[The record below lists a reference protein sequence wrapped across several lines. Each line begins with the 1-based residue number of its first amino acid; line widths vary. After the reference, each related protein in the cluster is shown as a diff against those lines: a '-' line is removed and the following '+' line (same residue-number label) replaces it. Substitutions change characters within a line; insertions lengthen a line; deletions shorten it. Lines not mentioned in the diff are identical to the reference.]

1 MPTAMPDFLKAI
13 HGRVPCRP
21 VFCSVSPDPEG
32 EPDGGGTS
40 DDNSAVDGTGDD
52 PGEPLGPQ
60 GEKALKAARDEAKA
74 AAREA
79 AALKRQLAALKG
91 SVSPEEFQAAKEA
104 ADQAQREAEAK
115 GRELAE
121 ERQRL
126 SRKHQ
131 AELKAERDLR
141 LAAEQRATTKTIEF
155 LTKESFYAAGGDN
168 SVDEDGTSSF
178 QAFMLLKGRKHL
190 RLRDDDS
197 VYVVD
202 ASGDELLDEKGKPV
216 DVQAWITKQADSS
229 PVIARLFKPRKG
241 EGSGSMSSNGVRGV
255 RGPDVHAMS
264 YQQRLAAAWPDN

>member
-1 MPTAMPDFLKAI
+1 MPDYLKAI
-13 HGRVPCRP
+13 YGRVPCRP
-21 VFCSVSPDPEG
+21 VFCSVSADPDTDA
-32 EPDGGGTS
+32 DGGGGS
-40 DDNSAVDGTGDD
+40 DDTTTDD
-52 PGEPLGPQ
+52 TTDDQGEPLGPQ
-60 GEKALKAARDEAKA
+60 GEKALRAARDEAKS

-104 ADQAQREAEAK
+104 AEQAQRDAEAK

-131 AELKAERDLR
+131 AEIKAERDLR
-141 LAAEQRATTKTIEF
+141 VAAEQRATTKTIEF
-155 LTKESFYAAGGDN
+155 LTKEQFYAAGGDN

-202 ASGDELLDEKGKPV
+202 AAGDEMMDEKGKPI

-241 EGSGSMSSNGVRGV
+241 EGSGMSSSNGIRGV
-255 RGPDVHAMS
+255 RGPDLHNMS
-264 YQQRLAAAWPDN
+264 YQQRLAAAWPDT

>member
-1 MPTAMPDFLKAI
+1 MPDYLKAI
-13 HGRVPCRP
+13 YGRVPCRP
-21 VFCSVSPDPEG
+21 DFCSVSADPDQDT
-32 EPDGGGTS
+32 DGGGGGDDTS
-40 DDNSAVDGTGDD
+40 DDSTTDD
-52 PGEPLGPQ
+52 NDAPLGPQ
-60 GEKALKAARDEAKA
+60 GEKALKAAREEAKT
-74 AAREA
+74 AARKA
-79 AALKRQLAALKG
+79 TALERQLAALKG
-91 SVSPEEFQAAKEA
+91 SVSPEDFQAAKDA
-104 ADQAQREAEAK
+104 AERAQQEAEAK

-131 AELKAERDLR
+131 AELKAANERAT
-141 LAAEQRATTKTIEF
+141 AAEQRATTKTIEF

-190 RLRDDDS
+190 RLRDDES

-255 RGPDVHAMS
+255 RGPDLHTMT
-264 YQQRLAAAWPDN
+264 YQQRLTAAWPDT

>member
-1 MPTAMPDFLKAI
+1 MHDYLKAI
-13 HGRVPCRP
+13 NGRVPSRP
-21 VFCSVSPDPEG
+21 VFCSVSADPDQDT
-32 EPDGGGTS
+32 DGGGG
-40 DDNSAVDGTGDD
+40 DDTADDGTNDD
-52 PGEPLGPQ
+52 QGEPLGPQ
-60 GEKALKAARDEAKA
+60 GEKALKAARDEAKT

-104 ADQAQREAEAK
+104 AEQAQRDAEAK

-131 AELKAERDLR
+131 NEIKTERDLR

-178 QAFMLLKGRKHL
+178 QAFMLLKGSKHL
-190 RLRDDDS
+190 RLRDDES

-202 ASGDELLDEKGKPV
+202 GSNDELIDEKGKPV

-255 RGPDVHAMS
+255 RGPDLHTMT
-264 YQQRLAAAWPDN
+264 YQQRLAAAWPDS